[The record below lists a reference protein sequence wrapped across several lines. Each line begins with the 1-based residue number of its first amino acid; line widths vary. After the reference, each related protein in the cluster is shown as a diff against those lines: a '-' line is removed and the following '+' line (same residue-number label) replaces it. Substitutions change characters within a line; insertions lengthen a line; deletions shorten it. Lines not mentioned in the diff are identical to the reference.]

1 LLEQFLD
8 RALELRVAP
17 VEHGFGVVL
26 DPDIVVE
33 NDAKSV
39 LDGRDPQLERAV
51 EELLKQVA
59 AKPAALPKRAVALVK
74 TK

>member
-1 LLEQFLD
+1 LSSITA
-8 RALELRVAP
+8 RGNWA
-17 VEHGFGVVL
+17 VEGRGVE
-26 DPDIVVE
+26 PDIVVE

-51 EELLKQVA
+51 AELEKLVA
-59 AKPAALPKRAVALVK
+59 SKPAALPQRPPAPVK